1 MFNPI
6 NNWIS
11 QGFFSPLFRT
21 FLKSDIPSYYKI
33 FLTAYLFS
41 YTSGGA
47 YILVFTIAAI
57 ARILDKESEISYI
70 AAFNSAGVL
79 ILSILVYYVIG
90 YSTFLFSMIRMY
102 WANKN
107 LFFPKYRQRGIC
119 YLIYKTV
126 RYSMVFQ
133 ILFYTVMG
141 NYFFLGSMDHLMS
154 KASIISA
161 TNKDSIHTSRCTAF
175 LEMIRF
181 NAGSFLI
188 AYYLLCLSYVTV
200 LETMNWDFSAYPT
213 GDDLIVCALFA
224 GPPALI
230 AIFSVV
236 VPIILNPYIL
246 GWPFY
251 PPFGGC
257 CGGKNNSEFAE
268 EWKATPDKTPKSKNG
283 LVDLHTFMS
292 SSNSRPEQKLEKEI
306 GRVQNK
312 PDVEL
317 GSLATY
323 EFAGHGGRY
332 PMSVATSP
340 TQRGQKKPV
349 SMRSSSQPKIQHPV
363 LAQPS
368 KRTSNLKGAM
378 GSLKATI

>member
-6 NNWIS
+6 NSWIS
-11 QGFFSPLFRT
+11 QGIFSPLFRT
-21 FLKSDIPSYYKI
+21 FLRSDIPSYYKI

-47 YILVFTIAAI
+47 YLLVFSIAAV
-57 ARILDKESEISYI
+57 ARIMDKESEVSYI
-70 AAFNSAGVL
+70 YAFNSAGVL
-79 ILSILVYYVIG
+79 ILSIVVYYVIG
-90 YSTFLFSMIRMY
+90 YTTFLFSMIRMH

-107 LFFPKYRQRGIC
+107 LLFPKYRRRGIC
-119 YLIYKTV
+119 YLTYKKV

-154 KASIISA
+154 KTAIVSA
-161 TNKDSIHTSRCTAF
+161 TNKDSVKISRCTAF
-175 LEMIRF
+175 IDMVRF
-181 NAGSFLI
+181 NTGSFLI
-188 AYYLLCLSYVTV
+188 AFYLLCLSYLTV
-200 LETMNWDFSAYPT
+200 LETMDWDFTAYPT
-213 GDDLIVCALFA
+213 GDDLISAALFA

-230 AIFSVV
+230 AIFSIV
-236 VPIILNPYIL
+236 VPIILNPHIL

-257 CGGKNNSEFAE
+257 CGGKKQSEFSE
-268 EWKATPDKTPKSKNG
+268 EWKASPDKTRKSKNG

-292 SSNSRPEQKLEKEI
+292 SSTRAEQKLEKEI
-306 GRVQNK
+306 GRVQHK

-340 TQRGQKKPV
+340 TALRAKKPV
-349 SMRSSSQPKIQHPV
+349 NMRSSSQLQVHP
-363 LAQPS
+363 AIGKPS
-368 KRTSNLKGAM
+368 KRT
-378 GSLKATI
+378 GSMKAAI